1 MSDVLRRSVD
11 HTRSLLEKEL
21 LIRRA
26 ELMES
31 LHFASLERIFI
42 EERIYKD
49 RNFEQAK
56 DMDAAVA
63 HIDGRLEPFKKDF
76 YREVTR
82 DDILRLMEIK
92 MGRILKFNKQKAEEL
107 IARMTEEVAHI
118 DRDLKTW
125 WK

>member
-1 MSDVLRRSVD
+1 M
-11 HTRSLLEKEL
+11 
-21 LIRRA
+21 
-26 ELMES
+26 
-31 LHFASLERIFI
+31 
-42 EERIYKD
+42 
-49 RNFEQAK
+49 
-56 DMDAAVA
+56 
-63 HIDGRLEPFKKDF
+63 
-76 YREVTR
+76 TR